1 VANSAGEFVH
11 AAPVATPAA
20 GGGSYL
26 TATDM
31 IRFATAL
38 REGTLISPDS
48 FKAMCSLA
56 PDDAEVGRGYGRGC
70 TVSVAE
76 SGTRVGHTGSTAG
89 LQARFFMYLE
99 QGIDVIVLSNHDE
112 QAAPLFGEID
122 ALVRAK

>member
-26 TATDM
+26 TAADM
-31 IRFATAL
+31 IRFASAL

-70 TVSVAE
+70 TVSVAQ

-89 LQARFFMYLE
+89 LQARFFMYLKKD
-99 QGIDVIVLSNHDE
+99 IDVIVLSNHDE

-122 ALVRAK
+122 ALVCAQ